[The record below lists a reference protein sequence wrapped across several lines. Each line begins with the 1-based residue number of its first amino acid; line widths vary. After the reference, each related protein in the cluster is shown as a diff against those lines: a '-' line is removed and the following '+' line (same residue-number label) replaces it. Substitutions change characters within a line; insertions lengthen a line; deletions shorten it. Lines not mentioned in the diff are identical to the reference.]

1 MIEKNLFWS
10 CSVVRSLY
18 WVCRPRYKLVQI
30 SKPSTLKYLTNEHAR
45 LTILPLFPKG
55 RVLYWDLNLMLR
67 LRRPDNFKS
76 DFVYTSIFIQKSR
89 PFCLILNKNSTLDL
103 LFCRKTDVLKNM
115 RRNWVSISKAK
126 YFSLIKEGLW
136 IFFR

>member
-1 MIEKNLFWS
+1 MEFYSQSSVNWDCLGAVHIWRPIFLPIFWPTYLPMS
-10 CSVVRSLY
+10 DFV
-18 WVCRPRYKLVQI
+18 LVY
-30 SKPSTLKYLTNEHAR
+30 STFKT
-45 LTILPLFPKG
+45 KG
-55 RVLYWDLNLMLR
+55 TVLYWDLILMLR